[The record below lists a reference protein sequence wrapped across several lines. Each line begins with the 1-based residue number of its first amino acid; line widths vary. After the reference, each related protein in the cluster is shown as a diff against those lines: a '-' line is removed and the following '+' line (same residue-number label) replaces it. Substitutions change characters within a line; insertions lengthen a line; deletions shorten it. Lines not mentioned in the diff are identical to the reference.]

1 VDGTLASVVL
11 ALAATARAA
20 DGGAAG
26 AAPLDAWDTPVRIQ
40 PGGESVAVHAATY
53 AALLGADG
61 NLRWL
66 RAGDLDLL
74 AAAPGEG
81 PAAAFVTLDGRRAEL
96 PRRRV
101 QDTTLSTWSRAYR
114 ADLAFSPQSLVVRV
128 RNDTAAEATYR
139 LLLPADARTV
149 STPGALSVHYPG
161 ELRVVVAGELQS
173 GRHEGRPVL
182 ETAVPPGRS
191 RQFTLRVLP
200 AALLA
205 AAAAGP
211 AAAPE
216 PAAPEPPPPGP
227 DAGPSAA
234 AAGPRPPL
242 GESSVPTEPGL
253 LLLAVV
259 GALAV
264 AVLLR
269 GGRRGS

>member
-1 VDGTLASVVL
+1 
-11 ALAATARAA
+11 
-20 DGGAAG
+20 
-26 AAPLDAWDTPVRIQ
+26 
-40 PGGESVAVHAATY
+40 
-53 AALLGADG
+53 
-61 NLRWL
+61 
-66 RAGDLDLL
+66 
-74 AAAPGEG
+74 
-81 PAAAFVTLDGRRAEL
+81 
-96 PRRRV
+96 
-101 QDTTLSTWSRAYR
+101 
-114 ADLAFSPQSLVVRV
+114 
-128 RNDTAAEATYR
+128 
-139 LLLPADARTV
+139 
-149 STPGALSVHYPG
+149 
-161 ELRVVVAGELQS
+161 
-173 GRHEGRPVL
+173 VL